1 MISLLL
7 SCAIASLLVL
17 GCYYD
22 YMTRDVS
29 NLITGAVIVL
39 SLPLIYI
46 NVTSIVTSPITYTL
60 YTIAVG
66 AGLLGAMADIK
77 VMIPIGLS
85 LIVTSLVTFLLIFCI
100 VGFAY
105 ILITKKKND
114 VPAFIPITAGY
125 VVVMLFA

>member
-1 MISLLL
+1 MMFLLLL
-7 SCAIASLLVL
+7 SSAIASLLVL

-22 YMTRDVS
+22 WTTRHVS

-39 SLPLIYI
+39 SLPIIYF
-46 NVTSIVTSPITYTL
+46 NLTTTELNPWL
-60 YTIAVG
+60 YG
-66 AGLLGAMADIK
+66 AGLLALSLVMGGADVK
-77 VMIPIGLS
+77 VLIPIFLS
-85 LIVTSLVTFLLIFCI
+85 YNPINLFSFLLIFCI

-125 VVVMLFA
+125 IVVMLFA